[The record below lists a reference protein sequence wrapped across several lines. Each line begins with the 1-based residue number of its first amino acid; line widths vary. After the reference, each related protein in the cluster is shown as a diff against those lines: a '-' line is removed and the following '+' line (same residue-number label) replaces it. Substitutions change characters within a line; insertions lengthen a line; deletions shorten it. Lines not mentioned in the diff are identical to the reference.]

1 MTRESTAHDRLVRLV
16 VGGLLLLATIS
27 LLILGSLALLE
38 RNAPDLLLGAF
49 ISVLSGAVGSLGTI
63 LTQTGRSGVQVD
75 PPATVTVTDVPGD
88 AGTVDPAA
96 VALLVLFVLVVL
108 LIAGIIPNLS

>member
-1 MTRESTAHDRLVRLV
+1 MSAPTTPHDRLVRLV
-16 VGGLLLLATIS
+16 VGGLLLLATLA

-63 LTQTGRSGVQVD
+63 LTQTGRGSGLQVD
-75 PPATVTVTDVPGD
+75 PPATLTVTDPPGD
-88 AGTVDPAA
+88 AG
-96 VALLVLFVLVVL
+96 
-108 LIAGIIPNLS
+108 